1 MSDIRTKDNHDNRVE
16 EMVALAE
23 KHGIHLRTEKVEINE
38 SGMDFLVAF
47 ATDTDGVKWVLRK
60 PRRSDVL
67 ERADNEHRVLKL
79 LKQHFPVAVP
89 DWRIYTSELIAYP
102 LLEGVPTAGVSLEV
116 RNYEWNMDYEDLSP
130 QFVDSLAQALA
141 ALHSIDHDVA
151 RAAGL
156 RVKSPA
162 EARETLA
169 QHMERVK
176 QEIGVSE
183 ELWDRWQK
191 WMTDDS
197 YWPPHSVLVHG
208 DLHPPH
214 IIIDEQQRVT
224 GLLDWTEA
232 EVANPGTDFVLY
244 CAVFGEERLEE
255 LLTRY
260 EEAGGR
266 VWPRMK
272 DHIVEQ
278 LTTYPV
284 LLGLFALTSGDDEVM
299 NMARAALGVTEA

>member
-1 MSDIRTKDNHDNRVE
+1 MSDKGKNENQDNRVE

-23 KHGIHLRTEKVEINE
+23 KHGIRLQSEEVEINE

-47 ATDTDGVKWVLRK
+47 AVDTDGVKWVLRK

-79 LKQHFPVAVP
+79 LQQQLPVAVP
-89 DWRIYTSELIAYP
+89 DWRVYTPELIAYP
-102 LLEGVPTAGVSLEV
+102 LLNGIPAAGINVEV
-116 RNYEWNMDYEDLSP
+116 RNYEFNMDHENPPP
-130 QFVDSLAQALA
+130 QFVDSLAQALV
-141 ALHSIDHDVA
+141 ALHSIDHDAA
-151 RAAGL
+151 REAGL

-169 QHMERVK
+169 HNMEKVK
-176 QEIGVSE
+176 KEIGVSE
-183 ELWDRWQK
+183 ELWERWQK
-191 WMTDDS
+191 WIADDS
-197 YWPPHSVLVHG
+197 YWPTHSVLVHG

-232 EVANPGTDFVLY
+232 EVTNPGTDFVLY
-244 CAVFGEERLEE
+244 CAVFGEERLAEF
-255 LLTRY
+255 LTRY

-284 LLGLFALTSGDDEVM
+284 LLGLFALTSGDKEVM
-299 NMARAALGVTEA
+299 NMARAALGVAEA

>member
-1 MSDIRTKDNHDNRVE
+1 MSDNGKKENHDNRVE
-16 EMVALAE
+16 QMVALAE
-23 KHGIHLRTEKVEINE
+23 KHGIHLQTEKVEINE

-47 ATDTDGVKWVLRK
+47 ANDKDGVKWVLRM

-79 LKQHFPVAVP
+79 LQQQLPVAVP
-89 DWRIYTSELIAYP
+89 DWRVYTPELIAYP
-102 LLEGVPTAGVSLEV
+102 LLDGVPAAGINVEV
-116 RNYEWNMDYEDLSP
+116 RNYEWNMDHENPSP
-130 QFVDSLAQALA
+130 QFVDSLAHALV
-141 ALHSIDHDVA
+141 ALHGIDHDAA
-151 RAAGL
+151 REAGL
-156 RVKSPA
+156 RVKSPT
-162 EARETLA
+162 EARETLG
-169 QHMERVK
+169 QHMEKVK

-183 ELWDRWQK
+183 ELWARWQA

-244 CAVFGEERLEE
+244 SAIFGEERLEE

-260 EEAGGR
+260 EAAGGR

-272 DHIVEQ
+272 EHIAEQ
-278 LTTYPV
+278 VTTYPV
-284 LLGLFALTSGDDEVM
+284 LLGIFALASGDEEVM
-299 NMARAALGVTEA
+299 NMARAALGVAEA

>member
-1 MSDIRTKDNHDNRVE
+1 MSDKGTKENYDNRVE

-23 KHGIHLRTEKVEINE
+23 KHGIHLQTEKVEMNE

-47 ATDTDGVKWVLRK
+47 ANDTDGDKWVLRM

-79 LKQHFPVAVP
+79 LKQHLSVVVP
-89 DWRIYTSELIAYP
+89 DWRVYTPELIAYP
-102 LLEGVPTAGVSLEV
+102 LLDGVPAAGINVEM
-116 RNYEWNMDYEDLSP
+116 RNYEWNMDHENPSP
-130 QFVDSLAQALA
+130 QFVDSLAHALV
-141 ALHSIDHDVA
+141 ALHGIDHDAA
-151 RAAGL
+151 REAGL

-162 EARETLA
+162 EARETLG
-169 QHMERVK
+169 QHMEKVK

-183 ELWDRWQK
+183 ELWTRWQV

-244 CAVFGEERLEE
+244 SAIFGEERLED

-260 EEAGGR
+260 EAAGGR

-272 DHIVEQ
+272 EHIAEQ
-278 LTTYPV
+278 VTTYPV
-284 LLGLFALTSGDDEVM
+284 LLGMFALTSGDEEVM
-299 NMARAALGVTEA
+299 KMARAALGVAEA